1 MSSSKEYVEYL
12 MEQLSIATNG
22 NVSLRPMMGEY
33 VVYYKDKVVGGIYD
47 DRFLVK
53 PTESAKALLPD
64 AEPHIPYDGAKA
76 MLLVEEF
83 EDRRLMNE
91 LLQSMYP
98 EIPARKPRKKNT
110 SRTAGR

>member
-1 MSSSKEYVEYL
+1 MPSSKEYAEYL
-12 MEQLSIATNG
+12 MEQLSIATNDS
-22 NVSLRPMMGEY
+22 VSFAPMMGEY
-33 VVYYKDKVVGGIYD
+33 VVYYKDKVIGGIYD
-47 DRFLVK
+47 DHFLVK

-64 AEPHIPYDGAKA
+64 TEPCIPYEGAKA

-83 EDRRLMNE
+83 DDRQLMNE

-98 EIPARKPRKKNT
+98 EIPARKPRKKNA